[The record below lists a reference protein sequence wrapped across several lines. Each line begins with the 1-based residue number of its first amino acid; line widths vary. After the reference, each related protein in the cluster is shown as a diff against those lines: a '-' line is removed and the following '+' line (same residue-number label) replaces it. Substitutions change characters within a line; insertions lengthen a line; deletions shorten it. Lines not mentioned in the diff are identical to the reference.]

1 MARRP
6 GHGWAMW
13 RLSLVLLL
21 PQLAAAQ
28 AQDFI
33 YSTNGGTVTINSY
46 TGLGGDAIIPGTTEG
61 LPVIG
66 IGMNASYS
74 RTSVTNITLPDS
86 VN

>member
-1 MARRP
+1 MTRMARRP

-13 RLSLVLLL
+13 RLSLV
-21 PQLAAAQ
+21 LAAAQ